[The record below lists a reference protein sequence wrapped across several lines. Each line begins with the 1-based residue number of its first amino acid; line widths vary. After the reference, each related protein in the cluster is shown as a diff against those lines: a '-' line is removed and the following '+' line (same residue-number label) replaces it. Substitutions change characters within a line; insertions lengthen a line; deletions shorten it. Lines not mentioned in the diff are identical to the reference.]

1 MIKIYPNW
9 KIFMNINQQRG
20 SGSSF
25 LLLSIIIISSLV
37 FFFKLFPI
45 YMENW
50 NVSSALEKVAEE
62 QNVTQ
67 KVDREIYQLFLS
79 FLSKKDVKLF
89 NRDNIKQ
96 FVNIERRGQSIEIT
110 VEYEQTKPLMAN
122 VSFLVQFKNTVEIP

>member
-1 MIKIYPNW
+1 
-9 KIFMNINQQRG
+9 MNINRQRG

-25 LLLSIIIISSLV
+25 LLLAIIIVFSLW

-67 KVDREIYQLFLS
+67 KVDREIHQLFLS
-79 FLSKKDVKLF
+79 FLSKKDIKLF
-89 NRDNIKQ
+89 NRENVKQ
-96 FVNIERRGQSIEIT
+96 FVNIERIGQSIEIT
-110 VEYEQTKPLMAN
+110 VEYEQVKPLMGN
-122 VSFLVQFKNTVEIP
+122 VLFLVQFKNTVEIP

>member
-1 MIKIYPNW
+1 
-9 KIFMNINQQRG
+9 MNINRQLG

-25 LLLSIIIISSLV
+25 LLLAIIVVFSLV

-50 NVSSALEKVAEE
+50 SVSSALEKVAEE

-67 KVDREIYQLFLS
+67 KMDRDIYQLFLS
-79 FLSKKDVKLF
+79 FLSKKDIKLF
-89 NRDNIKQ
+89 NRENVKQ
-96 FVNIERRGQSIEIT
+96 FVNIERTGQSIVIT
-110 VEYEQTKPLMAN
+110 VEYEQTKPLMGN

>member
-1 MIKIYPNW
+1 
-9 KIFMNINQQRG
+9 MNINRQRG

-25 LLLSIIIISSLV
+25 LLLAIIVIFSLW

-50 NVSSALEKVAEE
+50 SVSSALEKVAEE

-79 FLSKKDVKLF
+79 ALSKKDIKLF
-89 NRDNIKQ
+89 NSENVKQ
-96 FVNIERRGQSIEIT
+96 FVNIERIGQSLEIT
-110 VEYEQTKPLMAN
+110 VEYEETKSLMGN
-122 VSFLVQFKNTVEIP
+122 VSFLVQFKDTVEIP

>member
-1 MIKIYPNW
+1 MD
-9 KIFMNINQQRG
+9 INRQRG

-25 LLLSIIIISSLV
+25 LLLAIIIIFSLW

-50 NVSSALEKVAEE
+50 SVSSALEKVAEE

-79 FLSKKDVKLF
+79 ALSKKDIKLF
-89 NRDNIKQ
+89 NSENIKQ
-96 FVNIERRGQSIEIT
+96 FVTIERIGQSLEIT
-110 VEYEQTKPLMAN
+110 VEYEETKSLMSN
-122 VSFLVQFKNTVEIP
+122 VSFLVEFKNVVEIP